1 MKKIYYEN
9 QSVPRQV
16 IELTL
21 LQDRIIATCNGATAI
36 FPLNHTPYE
45 LASEIYGLAYSGD
58 DKRHRVK
65 KTGEIADWLINGDNG
80 EGRSIIELTTE
91 WLEYDQEPEKDGDE

>member
-1 MKKIYYEN
+1 MKQIYYEN
-9 QSVPRQV
+9 ENDPRQV

-21 LQDRIIATCNGATAI
+21 LPDRIIATCNGSTAI
-36 FPLNHTPYE
+36 FPLKHTPYQ
-45 LASEIYGLAYSGD
+45 LAAEIYGLAYSGD